1 MRNPQVVL
9 EQLQHHASQ
18 SHYLFHRLYRNL
30 FNPDFFLLAYQN
42 VYANQG
48 AMTPGADGTTLDD
61 VGQKRIESLIRTLKD
76 RSYHPQPARRQYI
89 PKKGGGQRPLG
100 IPSANDKL
108 VQEVVRML
116 LESIY
121 EPTFSKFS
129 HGFRP
134 GRSCHTA
141 LAQIQHNFT
150 GVKWFIEGDIKSYF
164 DTIDHHVLVNI
175 LRRRITDEDFLALI
189 WKFLKAGYLDQW
201 QFHGTYSGA
210 PQGSGLSPVLA
221 NLYLHELDQFM
232 VEYQAQFNRGTQRTH
247 NKEYGKLQGIHQQRR
262 RRYAAC
268 WSTMTPE
275 AKDAARRDI
284 RKIRA
289 MVLRTPSKDPMDP
302 LYRRIQYVRYA
313 DDLLVGVI
321 GSKADAQTIKADM
334 GQFLAQQLQLT
345 LSPEKTLI
353 TPGRRKARFLGY
365 DIMVSHDSATRRTR
379 HGQVRVFSQRV
390 RLEVPKD
397 RWMGKLQALG
407 VLKIMVDAQGHEQ
420 WKPLQRDALMGLE
433 PREIVTWYNAQ
444 IRGMYNYYRLAQNV
458 SVLQK
463 FYYVLEYSLYKT
475 FAGKFRTTVAQAKTR
490 FTHHGVF
497 SVEYATKSGLR
508 RVSLYG
514 GGFPRIQ
521 TPLLGFVDILPELRD
536 TPRPKELFFR
546 MKATRCELCGASGI
560 PVSVHQVRNLK
571 SLTGQWEWERTMLK
585 MRRKTLVLCES
596 CHAGI
601 HTL

>member
-1 MRNPQVVL
+1 MRQPQVVL

-18 SHYLFHRLYRNL
+18 ADYLFHRLYRNL
-30 FNPDFFLLAYQN
+30 YNPDFFLLAYQN
-42 VYANQG
+42 LYANQG

-61 VGQKRIESLIRTLKD
+61 MSQKRIESLIRTLKD

-89 PKKGGGQRPLG
+89 PKKSGGLRPLG

-116 LESIY
+116 LESMY

-141 LAQIQHNFT
+141 LAQVQHNFT
-150 GVKWFIEGDIKSYF
+150 GMKWFIEGDIKAYF
-164 DTIDHHVLVNI
+164 DTIDHHTLVNI
-175 LRRRITDEDFLALI
+175 LRRRIKDEEFLTLI

-201 QFHGTYSGA
+201 QWHATYSGS
-210 PQGSGLSPVLA
+210 PQGSGLSPLLA

-232 VEYQAQFNRGTQRTH
+232 AEYQATFNRGTQRIH
-247 NKEYGKLQGIHQQRR
+247 NKDYGRLNSLHQQCRKH
-262 RRYAAC
+262 YAVRWDA
-268 WSTMTPE
+268 MTRE
-275 AKDAARRDI
+275 ERDAARRDL

-289 MVLRTPSKDPMDP
+289 AVLRTPSKDPMDAN
-302 LYRRIQYVRYA
+302 YRRIQYVRYA
-313 DDLLVGVI
+313 DDFLVGVI
-321 GSKADAQTIKADM
+321 GSHADAEVVKADI
-334 GQFLAQQLQLT
+334 GQFLAAQLKLT

-353 TPGRRKARFLGY
+353 THARHKARFLGY
-365 DIMVSHDSATRRTR
+365 DVMVSNDNATRRTR
-379 HGQVRVFSQRV
+379 RGQVRVFSQRV

-407 VLKIMVDAQGHEQ
+407 VLKITGDAQGHEH
-420 WKPLQRDALMGLE
+420 WKPLQRDDLMGLE

-444 IRGMYNYYRLAQNV
+444 IRGMYNYYRLAHNA

-475 FAGKFRTTVAQAKTR
+475 FAGKFRTTVAQAKNR
-490 FTHHGVF
+490 FTHAGIF
-497 SVEYATKSGLR
+497 SVEYATKSGPR

-521 TPLLGFVDILPELRD
+521 TPLLGFVDILPERRNM
-536 TPRPKELFFR
+536 PRPKELFFR

-571 SLTGQWEWERTMLK
+571 SLTGQSEWERTMLK
-585 MRRKTLVLCES
+585 MRRKTLVVCEP

-601 HTL
+601 HAL

>member
-89 PKKGGGQRPLG
+89 PKKSGGQRPLG

-150 GVKWFIEGDIKSYF
+150 GVKWFIEGDIKAYF

-201 QFHGTYSGA
+201 QLHGTYSGA

-232 VEYQAQFNRGTQRTH
+232 VEYQARFNRGTQRTH
-247 NKEYGKLQGIHQQRR
+247 GKEYAKLKGIHQRR
-262 RRYAAC
+262 REQYAAC

-302 LYRRIQYVRYA
+302 HYRRIQYVRYA

-321 GSKADAQTIKADM
+321 GSKADAHAIKTDM
-334 GQFLAQQLQLT
+334 GQFLA
-345 LSPEKTLI
+345 
-353 TPGRRKARFLGY
+353 
-365 DIMVSHDSATRRTR
+365 
-379 HGQVRVFSQRV
+379 
-390 RLEVPKD
+390 
-397 RWMGKLQALG
+397 
-407 VLKIMVDAQGHEQ
+407 
-420 WKPLQRDALMGLE
+420 
-433 PREIVTWYNAQ
+433 
-444 IRGMYNYYRLAQNV
+444 
-458 SVLQK
+458 
-463 FYYVLEYSLYKT
+463 
-475 FAGKFRTTVAQAKTR
+475 
-490 FTHHGVF
+490 
-497 SVEYATKSGLR
+497 
-508 RVSLYG
+508 
-514 GGFPRIQ
+514 
-521 TPLLGFVDILPELRD
+521 
-536 TPRPKELFFR
+536 
-546 MKATRCELCGASGI
+546 
-560 PVSVHQVRNLK
+560 
-571 SLTGQWEWERTMLK
+571 
-585 MRRKTLVLCES
+585 
-596 CHAGI
+596 
-601 HTL
+601 